1 MLIRKPDQTCSP
13 HSSRGPLLDNHRDP
27 QIRSILGIEINF
39 HVSRKTCGLIHSSD
53 SDEVSQDCNVLQ
65 CSSSV
70 LSAVHLR
77 LVGVVCYREENAR

>member
-1 MLIRKPDQTCSP
+1 MLIRKPGQSCSP

-39 HVSRKTCGLIHSSD
+39 HVSRKTCGLIYSSD
-53 SDEVSQDCNVLQ
+53 SDKVSQNCNVLQ

-70 LSAVHLR
+70 LSAAHLR
-77 LVGVVCYREENAR
+77 FIGVVCYRE